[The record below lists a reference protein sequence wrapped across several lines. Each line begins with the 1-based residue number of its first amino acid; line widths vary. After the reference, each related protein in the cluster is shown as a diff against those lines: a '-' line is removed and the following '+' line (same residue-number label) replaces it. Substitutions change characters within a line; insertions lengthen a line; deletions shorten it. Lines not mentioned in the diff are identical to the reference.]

1 MKLVLLPGM
10 DGTGIL
16 FEPLIKALPENL
28 HPIVQSY
35 PRDEPL
41 SYEELL
47 PRIQAQLPTGE
58 PFIVLGESFSGPLAL
73 RIAAARPSG
82 LRAVILCASFVR
94 NPIRLFPSW
103 CRPLIRPFLFSR
115 NFLPVR
121 ALIGG
126 YHGPDLLPL
135 VKRAKVVS
143 DAVRAARARAIV
155 GVNAED
161 ALAACCVPILYI
173 AGSQDRVVPKHNLA
187 RVKAINP
194 AVKVVVLPAPHLVL
208 QAAPKAAAQ
217 AIAEFA
223 ASVACS

>member
-16 FEPLIKALPENL
+16 FELLVAALPENL
-28 HPIVQSY
+28 HPMVQSY

-47 PRIQAQLPTGE
+47 PFIQANLPAGE

-73 RIAAARPSG
+73 RVAAARPPG
-82 LRAVILCASFVR
+82 LRAIILCASFVR

-103 CRPLIRPFLFSR
+103 CQPLIRPFLFSSYL
-115 NFLPVR
+115 LPVR

-135 VKRAKVVS
+135 VKRAKVS
-143 DAVRAARARAIV
+143 APAVRAARARAIV
-155 GVNAED
+155 GVNVER
-161 ALAACCVPILYI
+161 ALAGCHVPILYI
-173 AGSQDRVVPKHNLA
+173 AGSRDRVVARHNLA
-187 RVKAINP
+187 RILAINP
-194 AVKVVVLPAPHLVL
+194 SVKVVVLPAPHLVL
-208 QAAPKAAAQ
+208 QAAPEAAAR

-223 ASVACS
+223 ASVESN

>member
-1 MKLVLLPGM
+1 MKLVLLPGL

-16 FEPLIKALPENL
+16 FEPLLAALPENL
-28 HPIVQSY
+28 HPMVQSY

-47 PRIQAQLPTGE
+47 PSIQAQLPVGE

-73 RIAAARPSG
+73 RVAVARPPG
-82 LRAVILCASFVR
+82 LKAIILCASFVR
-94 NPIRLFPSW
+94 NPVRLFPSW
-103 CRPLIRPFLFSR
+103 CRPLIRSFLFSR
-115 NFLPVR
+115 YFLPVR

-126 YHGPDLLPL
+126 YSGPDLLPL
-135 VKRAKVVS
+135 VKRAKVIS
-143 DAVRAARARAIV
+143 PAVRAARARAIV
-155 GVNAED
+155 GVNVED
-161 ALAACCVPILYI
+161 ALAACRVPILYI

-194 AVKVVVLPAPHLVL
+194 GVKVVVLQAPHLVL
-208 QAAPKAAAQ
+208 QAAPEAAAR

-223 ASVACS
+223 ASVASS